1 MSALEVLS
9 LRDAAPTNHHERC
22 QEDRLEAHDRCEQ
35 AERRSIEGEGRS
47 RMKSVKAIVCTMQGF
62 VDVSTRRRLAA
73 GVVMAALAAACASN
87 PAPTTPATVATS
99 STATAVA
106 SSALPKLAA
115 TFVSPWY
122 GYSVRYPIAWTTTDG
137 KGPWPPEQ
145 VLRHDD
151 PRLDVIEGS
160 TEAGQVRFVAASQ
173 PVPAGTT
180 VRQFGSTENPFSCPP
195 GDQLPKAL
203 SVDGAPASV
212 TLNGCP
218 SEGGLGGLIW
228 DVVVISGG
236 RGYDF
241 TIDGALESPDA
252 AAWLASIRLH
262 PTSARS

>member
-1 MSALEVLS
+1 M
-9 LRDAAPTNHHERC
+9 
-22 QEDRLEAHDRCEQ
+22 
-35 AERRSIEGEGRS
+35 
-47 RMKSVKAIVCTMQGF
+47 
-62 VDVSTRRRLAA
+62 STRGRLAA
-73 GVVMAALAAACASN
+73 TVVVAALATACASN
-87 PAPTTPATVATS
+87 PAPTAPAAVATS

-106 SSALPKLAA
+106 SSALPKLDA

-122 GYSVRYPIAWTTTDG
+122 GYAVRYPMTWITTDG
-137 KGPWPPEQ
+137 KGPWPPGQ

-180 VRQFGSTENPFSCPP
+180 AQQFGSTENPFTCPP
-195 GDQLPKAL
+195 GDRL
-203 SVDGAPASV
+203 SKVLTVDGAPAFV

-252 AAWLASIRLH
+252 SAWLASIRLH

>member
-1 MSALEVLS
+1 
-9 LRDAAPTNHHERC
+9 
-22 QEDRLEAHDRCEQ
+22 
-35 AERRSIEGEGRS
+35 
-47 RMKSVKAIVCTMQGF
+47 
-62 VDVSTRRRLAA
+62 VDVSKRGRLAA
-73 GVVMAALAAACASN
+73 TVVVTALATACASN

-99 STATAVA
+99 SSATAGGA
-106 SSALPKLAA
+106 SSALPKLTA

-122 GYSVRYPIAWTTTDG
+122 GYSVGYPMTWMTTKG
-137 KGPWPPEQ
+137 KGPWPPGQ

-180 VRQFGSTENPFSCPP
+180 ARQFGSTENPFSCPP
-195 GDQLPKAL
+195 GDRLPKAL
-203 SVDGAPASV
+203 TVDGAPAFV

-228 DVVVISGG
+228 DVVVISGD

-241 TIDGALESPDA
+241 TIDGALESTGA